1 MSGTNISPL
10 ADESVATGALMPLVS
25 LRKHFKVAITLFIVF
40 SLLGVPLAFLKGKYF
55 YSATATIYIAPHVPN
70 ILQMNFER
78 DFSSSTQYGEF
89 VSQQIAT
96 INRYDILLIVLKKLR
111 EKHIPWQLPNES
123 ERHAAERLQVALVIK
138 RVADIYLVSVTLESD
153 VAEGLETI
161 VNTVAESYI
170 ESVRDDSAIYASK
183 DRANLLYQQKDKLEG
198 FISTRKKRL
207 EEISRITSVTTF
219 VEGVVNPYD
228 ALITDTQQSYSV
240 AQRNRMEAEANLLLF
255 ENPKD
260 PGATTALDAIVA
272 DILYKDAGLGSLKEH
287 TNMRRSELI
296 GAISGLD
303 TKHPGYAQI
312 KRQLQD
318 VEKEVDEATEKL
330 NKDVRHM
337 LIEERRSKVTL
348 TKKIEKDLFDQ
359 IVQQKKDAMEFSKYY
374 NEAVTLNQEIKYYYA
389 QLEPVD
395 NRIGFFELESKAP
408 STIRM
413 ETPAMSPEY
422 PIKGGKKKL
431 LIIMVGLGF
440 ALGLVVPIVIDM
452 LDKRIRTA
460 GQVEKLL
467 GYKPLAALL
476 ASDQSGVTPISMA
489 DRMRR
494 LALALEREHKRSGK
508 SSNLIVLTSVNPN
521 SAVTSLVLDLV
532 NDYYKIGVRA
542 VAVEVNLLKP
552 DKRYVSANT
561 DYGFMNLLLEPGFDI
576 LKVVSPGD
584 NKYPDRI
591 SIGLS
596 SEELF
601 FDYKRLQKVL
611 EKIAEIYSV
620 VILDAPAILFS
631 ADVEFLT
638 SISDITLLVIAAQ
651 QDKPGEIKRAV
662 KLLERIDPEAIGFV
676 VTRLEVFK
684 GGGYYSTV
692 NKIDSKLKQAK
703 TNFFGKYL
711 KKMTINKQ

>member
-1 MSGTNISPL
+1 MRQKIALTCYIS
-10 ADESVATGALMPLVS
+10 
-25 LRKHFKVAITLFIVF
+25 
-40 SLLGVPLAFLKGKYF
+40 
-55 YSATATIYIAPHVPN
+55 
-70 ILQMNFER
+70 
-78 DFSSSTQYGEF
+78 
-89 VSQQIAT
+89 
-96 INRYDILLIVLKKLR
+96 KK
-111 EKHIPWQLPNES
+111 I
-123 ERHAAERLQVALVIK
+123 
-138 RVADIYLVSVTLESD
+138 
-153 VAEGLETI
+153 
-161 VNTVAESYI
+161 
-170 ESVRDDSAIYASK
+170 
-183 DRANLLYQQKDKLEG
+183 LEG
-198 FISTRKKRL
+198 FISARKKRL

-219 VEGVVNPYD
+219 VDGGVNSND
-228 ALITDTQQSYSV
+228 ELIAGTQQAYSV

-272 DILYKDAGLGSLKEH
+272 DILYKDGGLGSLKDH

-296 GAISGLD
+296 KLISGLD
-303 TKHPGYAQI
+303 VKHPGYAQI
-312 KRQLQD
+312 KGQLQD
-318 VEKEVDEATEKL
+318 VEREVQEATEKL

-348 TKKIEKDLFDQ
+348 TKKIEKDLYDQ
-359 IVQQKKDAMEFSKYY
+359 LVQQKKDAMEFAKYY
-374 NEAVTLNQEIKYYYA
+374 NEAVTLNQEIKYYYG
-389 QLEPVD
+389 QLEPID

-422 PIKGGKKKL
+422 PVKGGKKKL
-431 LIIMVGLGF
+431 VIIMVGLGF
-440 ALGLVVPIVIDM
+440 VLGLVVPIVIDM

-476 ASDQSGVTPISMA
+476 DSDQSDVNPVTMA

-508 SSNLIVLTSVNPN
+508 SSHLIVLTSVNPN
-521 SAVTSLVLDLV
+521 SAVTSLVLDLAT
-532 NDYYKIGVRA
+532 DYYKIGVRA

-561 DYGFMNLLLEPGFDI
+561 DYGFMNLLLDPDLDV
-576 LKVVSPGD
+576 LKVVSPAD

-591 SIGLS
+591 SIGLT

-601 FDYKRLQKVL
+601 FDYNRLQMVL
-611 EKIAEIYSV
+611 AKIAEIYSV

-638 SISDITLLVIAAQ
+638 SICDIALLAIAAQ

-684 GGGYYSTV
+684 GGGYYSTFD
-692 NKIDSKLKQAK
+692 KIDAK
-703 TNFFGKYL
+703 ISLANTNLFAKFL
-711 KKMTINKQ
+711 KKRSTKT